1 MKLIRELTE
10 DVEYVVE
17 GKEDEKKSYYIKG
30 PFMVSEMKNKNGR
43 VYPKP
48 VLENAV
54 NNFLTQVKENRAL
67 GELGHPSTPTIN
79 HDRASHLIT
88 ELSFSGNYVLGKAKV
103 LSTPMGNIVKTFLD
117 EGVKLGVSSR
127 GLGSLKPNKAGIM
140 EVQNDYRIA
149 TVDVVSEPSGPNCWV
164 DGIMESADW
173 VFGPDGW
180 TQVVAEQFQTKM
192 KKMSSKEL
200 EEHKLRLFENY
211 LKLI

>member
-1 MKLIRELTE
+1 
-10 DVEYVVE
+10 
-17 GKEDEKKSYYIKG
+17 
-30 PFMVSEMKNKNGR
+30 
-43 VYPKP
+43 
-48 VLENAV
+48 
-54 NNFLTQVKENRAL
+54 
-67 GELGHPSTPTIN
+67 
-79 HDRASHLIT
+79 
-88 ELSFSGNYVLGKAKV
+88 
-103 LSTPMGNIVKTFLD
+103 
-117 EGVKLGVSSR
+117 
-127 GLGSLKPNKAGIM
+127 M